1 MDGHIEK
8 NRSDQRKITPWQI
21 PMRSPSLRYPDD
33 LERINSSHV
42 GHGSELRWRDGPH
55 LMGSSNFRIS
65 LAKELNVISLEKVA
79 DWKVL
84 DFWAI
89 EDTSRDISPPTKA

>member
-8 NRSDQRKITPWQI
+8 NRSDQRKITLWQTPW
-21 PMRSPSLRYPDD
+21 RSPSPRYPDD

-42 GHGSELRWRDGPH
+42 GHGSEIGWRDGPH